1 MGTLGKNVLNPGFY
15 LDFCTCIDP
24 VRTTASY
31 FKLLLCINTVNA
43 VVFNQREIIIII
55 IRRRR
60 RRINQISLLANVMYL
75 SSSDL
80 KVTSATK
87 QQLLKVCHVRHR
99 LRISLFRRFYVL
111 FS

>member
-43 VVFNQREIIIII
+43 VVFNQREIIII
-55 IRRRR
+55 R

>member
-1 MGTLGKNVLNPGFY
+1 MGTLGKNVLNQGFY

-55 IRRRR
+55 IIR

>member
-55 IRRRR
+55 IIII